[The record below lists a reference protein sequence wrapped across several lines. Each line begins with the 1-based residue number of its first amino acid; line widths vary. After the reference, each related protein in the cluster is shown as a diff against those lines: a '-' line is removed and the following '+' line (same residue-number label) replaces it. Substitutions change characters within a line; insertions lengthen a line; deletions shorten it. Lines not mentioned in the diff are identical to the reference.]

1 MTFFNL
7 YNWRK
12 KAISLLISGLMI
24 SCSPLNPLGLASQE
38 YTAIAQLGKLTNK
51 SRVNLRGMVV
61 NVAPFLDGG
70 AYQLQDAT
78 GLIWVRTDKP
88 LPAKGTSLSVK
99 GELQYEGIFVGQQ
112 QLGESY
118 LLEVSQEPQSATV
131 TNEVILDSTRN
142 PNETSTNPNI
152 PAKSDRVPVIPIPS
166 PTPTTEVNKTI
177 PVPAIENSLPVPTP
191 SIEVKETKENITPP
205 LISPEPAKVSVPIA
219 SPLTKPISSP
229 STTKQPNKLDL
240 NDRLLPHKSLQ
251 K

>member
-38 YTAIAQLGKLTNK
+38 YTAIAQLSKLTNK
-51 SRVNLRGMVV
+51 SSVNLRGMVV

-78 GLIWVRTDKP
+78 GLIWVRTENP
-88 LPAKGTSLSVK
+88 LPQKGTSLSVK

-152 PAKSDRVPVIPIPS
+152 PTQSDRVPVIPIPS
-166 PTPTTEVNKTI
+166 PTPTTEVNKII

-191 SIEVKETKENITPP
+191 SIEMKENITPP
-205 LISPEPAKVSVPIA
+205 LASPEPAKVAVPMA
-219 SPLTKPISSP
+219 SPLTKPISSR